1 MPHIHVNCANLYYE
15 KQGRGPEAIVFAHGL
30 LWSGRM
36 FDNQV
41 AAFKELYR
49 CITFDFRGQGQSQ
62 VTRNGYD
69 MDTLS
74 EDAAAVI
81 EKLHAAPCHFVG
93 LSMGGFIG
101 MRLAIRR
108 PHLLKSLILLETSA
122 DPELTENISRY
133 RTLAWIA
140 RWLGIGLVANK
151 VMPIMFGKKFMSDPT
166 RAALRKEWK
175 RRLIANR
182 RVGVYR
188 AAMGVINRQGVYD
201 QLDRINVPTLIV
213 AADQDVATPLA
224 KSERVHD
231 CILDSKLVVIPGAGH
246 TSNVEEPEMVNVAIE
261 EFLKSL
267 K

>member
-1 MPHIHVNCANLYYE
+1 
-15 KQGRGPEAIVFAHGL
+15 
-30 LWSGRM
+30 
-36 FDNQV
+36 
-41 AAFKELYR
+41 
-49 CITFDFRGQGQSQ
+49 
-62 VTRNGYD
+62 
-69 MDTLS
+69 
-74 EDAAAVI
+74 
-81 EKLHAAPCHFVG
+81 
-93 LSMGGFIG
+93 

-166 RAALRKEWK
+166 RAALREEWK

-182 RVGVYR
+182 WVGVYR

-213 AADQDVATPLA
+213 VADQDVATPLA
-224 KSERVHD
+224 KSERVHN
-231 CILDSKLVVIPGAGH
+231 CIRDSKLVVIPGAGH